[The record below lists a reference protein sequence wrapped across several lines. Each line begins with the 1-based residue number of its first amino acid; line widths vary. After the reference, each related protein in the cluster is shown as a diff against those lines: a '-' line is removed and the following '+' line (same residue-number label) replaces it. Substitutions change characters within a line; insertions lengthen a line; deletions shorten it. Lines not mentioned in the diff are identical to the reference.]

1 MTDRVIIELDGRV
14 YALTV
19 PEFSDDDVW
28 KAIAAYDKEHG
39 TSLWERLIAGD
50 ILGVNVPEY
59 ADVPEVDTE
68 EAAATQ
74 EAIGW

>member
-19 PEFSDDDVW
+19 PEFSDEDVW
-28 KAIAAYDKEHG
+28 KAIATYDREHG
-39 TSLWERLIAGD
+39 TSLWERLTAGD

-59 ADVPEVDTE
+59 IGAPEIDAE
-68 EAAATQ
+68 EAAAPP
-74 EAIGW
+74 EVGE